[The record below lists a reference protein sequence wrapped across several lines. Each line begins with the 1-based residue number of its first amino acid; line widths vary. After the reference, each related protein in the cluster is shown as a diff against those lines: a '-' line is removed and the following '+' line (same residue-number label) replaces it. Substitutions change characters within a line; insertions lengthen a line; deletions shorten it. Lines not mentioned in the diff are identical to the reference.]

1 MTMDVYEKLSQHLD
15 NLPAG
20 FPRTESGVEMR
31 ILRRLFTPEEAE
43 LAMHLSLIEEDARV
57 IARRAG
63 LPYEETAR
71 RLAEMEKK
79 GLIYALHKEG
89 MPTRYQAL
97 GYVVGIYEFQ
107 VNRMDP
113 ELVKDFNEYNPEWFN
128 LDVWKKAPQI
138 RTIPVGESIDDRAEV
153 LPYERAEELILG
165 EEKFAVAPCI
175 CRQEK
180 EIIGHGCGKPSET
193 CLSFGSA
200 ANYYIHNGLGREI
213 NRDEALQILRL
224 ANETGLV
231 LQPANAKKPV
241 FICACCGCC
250 CGVLNNMKR
259 HPHPAS
265 IVATPFY
272 AVLDTDL
279 CNDCG
284 VCETRCQM
292 GAISLE
298 SGFTSLDRN
307 RCIGCGLCVST
318 CSMQALSLER
328 KPDAELSYVPR
339 DLTDT
344 NIKIG
349 QTRGKLNAGNLVQ
362 MLVKSKVDRLLA
374 VK

>member
-1 MTMDVYEKLSQHLD
+1 MTTDVYERLAQHLD

-31 ILRRLFTPEEAE
+31 ILRRLFTPAEAE
-43 LAMHLSLIEEDARV
+43 LATHLSLIEEDAHV
-57 IARRAG
+57 IARRARI
-63 LPYEETAR
+63 PYEETAR
-71 RLAEMEKK
+71 RLDEMEKK
-79 GLIYALHKEG
+79 GLIFALHKEG
-89 MPTRYQAL
+89 RPTRYQAL

-113 ELVKDFNEYNPEWFN
+113 EIIKDFEEYSPAWFD
-128 LDVWKKAPQI
+128 LDVWQKAPQI
-138 RTIPVGESIDDRAEV
+138 RTIPVGESIDHPAEV
-153 LPYERAEELILG
+153 LPYERAEELIRD
-165 EEKFAVAPCI
+165 EKKFAVAPCI
-175 CRQEK
+175 CRQEQ
-180 EIIGHGCGKPSET
+180 EIMGHGCGKPSET
-193 CLSFGSA
+193 CLSIGGA

-213 NRDEALQILRL
+213 SKDEALQILRQ
-224 ANETGLV
+224 ANEAGLV
-231 LQPANAKKPV
+231 LQPANAQKPV

-250 CGVLNNMKR
+250 CGVLRNMKR
-259 HPHPAS
+259 HPQPAS
-265 IVATPFY
+265 IVSTPFF
-272 AVLDTDL
+272 AVLDPDL

-298 SGFTSLDRN
+298 SGYTTLDRS

-318 CSMQALSLER
+318 CSMQALNLER
-328 KPDAELSYVPR
+328 KPDAEQSLVPR

-344 NIKIG
+344 NIRLG